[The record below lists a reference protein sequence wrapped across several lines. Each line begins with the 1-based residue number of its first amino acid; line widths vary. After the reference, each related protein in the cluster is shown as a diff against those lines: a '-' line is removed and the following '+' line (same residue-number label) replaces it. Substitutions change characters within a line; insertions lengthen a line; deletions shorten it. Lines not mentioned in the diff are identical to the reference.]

1 MSSQGSS
8 DIGAIGAPR
17 ATTHSFERLGD
28 ASRLGVTVD
37 TTGPLA
43 FLWDRL
49 VARKLAPGA
58 AEQTRRFV
66 EFARAR

>member
-1 MSSQGSS
+1 LQEY
-8 DIGAIGAPR
+8 IPTA
-17 ATTHSFERLGD
+17 HSFERLG
-28 ASRLGVTVD
+28 AGSRVRVTVD

-49 VARKLAPGA
+49 IARKLAAGA